1 MPGTVLKVLCIQA
14 LLSSSVHELH
24 TATIIRI
31 QQKKDMDRFK
41 TSLLILQLEK
51 SYKWSLDPGGGGG
64 QVEFQS
70 FALKPYHIET

>member
-14 LLSSSVHELH
+14 LLSSPVHELH

-31 QQKKDMDRFK
+31 QQKKEMDRFK

-51 SYKWSLDPGGGGG
+51 SYKSSLDPGGRGRSGGI
-64 QVEFQS
+64 S
-70 FALKPYHIET
+70 KLHS